1 MEPDYGSE
9 EGQSA
14 PSEDFASKDRAD
26 FETAVDLD
34 SHQSPPAKR
43 VRRPSALGL
52 LASSPSSEI
61 EDDEEEDRES
71 EDGGDDWDEESV
83 NSFVLDIFHAKGT
96 QEAGEESTL
105 FAHSVGNIQGLPPRI
120 SEEESDAL
128 KAELH
133 AIGSAPFM
141 KKYLQGDSPYSIYDI
156 LSGFG
161 YIVVCD

>member
-9 EGQSA
+9 EGHSA
-14 PSEDFASKDRAD
+14 PSEDFAWNDGAD

-34 SHQSPPAKR
+34 THQSPPAKR
-43 VRRPSALGL
+43 VRRHSALGL
-52 LASSPSSEI
+52 PAPAPSEI
-61 EDDEEEDRES
+61 EDDEEEDGES
-71 EDGGDDWDEESV
+71 EDGEDDSDDESV

-96 QEAGEESTL
+96 EEAGEDGTL
-105 FAHSVGNIQGLPPRI
+105 FAHSIGNIQGPPPRI
-120 SEEESDAL
+120 SKEESEAL

-133 AIGSAPFM
+133 AIGGAPFM
-141 KKYLQGDSPYSIYDI
+141 RKYLQGDSPYSIYDI